1 MDMAITEPHGYTE
14 SGQVRGH
21 ADIPNIPK
29 QTVGHSAEK
38 AEAPA
43 RTAQPRVSVVIPTL
57 NEARNLAHV
66 FAALPPDLHEIILV
80 DGHSVD
86 GTPDVARRLRPDVR
100 VVNQTR
106 TGKGNALAC
115 GFAAATG
122 DIIVMIDADGSTDPA
137 EIPRFVEALTSGAD
151 FAKGSRF
158 APGAGSSDI
167 TPLRRLGNKLLGLA
181 VNIIY
186 GTRYSD
192 LCYGY
197 NAFWARHAPAFGLQA
212 ESPGQRKVWG
222 DGFEI
227 ETVLNLR
234 ASAAGLAIT
243 EVPSFEHARIHGESN
258 LRTLRDG
265 RRVLRTI
272 LTEWMRP

>member
-1 MDMAITEPHGYTE
+1 MSTTQAVHQPE
-14 SGQVRGH
+14 
-21 ADIPNIPK
+21 
-29 QTVGHSAEK
+29 QT
-38 AEAPA
+38 EAPLA
-43 RTAQPRVSVVIPTL
+43 SIPQPRISVVVPTL
-57 NEARNLAHV
+57 NEARNLEHV
-66 FAALPPDLHEIILV
+66 FAAFPVDLHEVIVV

-100 VVNQTR
+100 VISQTR
-106 TGKGNALAC
+106 RGKGNALAC

-137 EIPRFVEALTSGAD
+137 EIPRFVAALTAGAD

-158 APGAGSSDI
+158 VPGAGSSDI
-167 TPLRRLGNKLLGLA
+167 TPLRKLGNRLLGLA
-181 VNIIY
+181 VNALY

-197 NAFWARHAPAFGLQA
+197 NAFWARHAPAFGLQTH
-212 ESPGQRKVWG
+212 SPGQRPVWG

-234 ASAAGLAIT
+234 ASAAGLAVT
-243 EVPSFEHARIHGESN
+243 EVPSFEYARIHGTSN

-265 RRVLRTI
+265 QRVLRTI
-272 LTEWMRP
+272 LTEWMRA